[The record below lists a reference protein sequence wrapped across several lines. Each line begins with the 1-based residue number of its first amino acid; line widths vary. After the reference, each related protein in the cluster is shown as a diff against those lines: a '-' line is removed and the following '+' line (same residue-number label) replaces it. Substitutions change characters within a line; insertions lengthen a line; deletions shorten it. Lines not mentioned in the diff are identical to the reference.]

1 MQSKR
6 NIITARGARPKQ
18 IYLTYQ
24 VSKREVKTMRK
35 LTALEKDFQQI
46 ISKAIS
52 DNTPLSEKDRER
64 FDTQSIKR
72 FDTQIPTYGALNKT
86 IALLYDRGMLT
97 FREAINMI
105 AENMT
110 AAENEIALKAE

>member
-1 MQSKR
+1 
-6 NIITARGARPKQ
+6 
-18 IYLTYQ
+18 
-24 VSKREVKTMRK
+24 MRK
-35 LTALEKDFQQI
+35 LTTLEKDFQQI

-52 DNTPLSEKDRER
+52 DSTPLSKKDRE
-64 FDTQSIKR
+64 R

-86 IALLYDRGMLT
+86 IALFYDRGMVT
-97 FREAINMI
+97 FREAVNMI